1 MRIIKNVFS
10 NRNSAAWFLL
20 VFSVALHVTEEALTD
35 FLPFYNQTV
44 LRIRETFEFF
54 PAPTFSFEV
63 WIGGLIGAVI
73 LGFCLTPLIN
83 RNKKFMWFIMMIISI
98 LMVINGLIH
107 ISGSVYYGRIL
118 PGMWSSPVLIAA
130 ALYVFY
136 RAFKWT

>member
-54 PAPTFSFEV
+54 PAPTFSFGV
-63 WIGGLIGAVI
+63 WIVGLIVAVI
-73 LGFCLTPLIN
+73 LGFCLTPFIN

-136 RAFKWT
+136 RAFI